1 MNKMNTVV
9 ISILA
14 VTILVV
20 GLVAFAGNRFGSGS
34 IAQVP
39 GQTDGTC
46 PYLNQYDADGDGILN
61 CEDDDWEAPMDG
73 TGYGAMNG
81 NGQRLGNG
89 SGLGRGNGNG
99 TGICSAE

>member
-14 VTILVV
+14 VTILVI
-20 GLVAFAGNRFGSGS
+20 GLVAFAGNRFGAGS
-34 IAQVP
+34 IAQAP
-39 GQTDGTC
+39 GQTDRTC
-46 PYLNQYDADGDGILN
+46 LHLNQYDADGDGILN

-99 TGICSAE
+99 TGICRAE

>member
-1 MNKMNTVV
+1 MNKMKTVV
-9 ISILA
+9 ISVLA
-14 VTILVV
+14 VSILVI
-20 GLVAFAGNRFGSGS
+20 GLAAFAGNRFGAGS
-34 IAQVP
+34 IAQAP

-46 PYLNQYDADGDGILN
+46 LHLNQYDADGDGIIN

-81 NGQRLGNG
+81 KGQRLGNG

>member
-14 VTILVV
+14 VTILVI
-20 GLVAFAGNRFGSGS
+20 GLVAFAGNRFGAGS
-34 IAQVP
+34 IAQAP
-39 GQTDGTC
+39 GQTDRTC
-46 PYLNQYDADGDGILN
+46 LHLNQYDADSDGILN

-99 TGICSAE
+99 TGICRAE